1 MEKQQRVEA
10 QSAAVAGMGPLK
22 RRGLI
27 AGLAAL
33 AAAGSCG

>member
-1 MEKQQRVEA
+1 MDQQQRVEA
-10 QSAAVAGMGPLK
+10 ESAGVGRMGPLK